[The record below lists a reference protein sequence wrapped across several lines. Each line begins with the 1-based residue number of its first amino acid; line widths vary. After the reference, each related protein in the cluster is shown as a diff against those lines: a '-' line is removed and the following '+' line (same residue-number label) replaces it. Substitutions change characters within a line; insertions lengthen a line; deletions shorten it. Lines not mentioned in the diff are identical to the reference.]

1 MIIIGI
7 PKLRADDKY
16 AILENE
22 ISINGKTDVIW
33 FKVDKLYSDYICY
46 ERDDAYLVA
55 CLNYA
60 MRNGHDIECLAPITE
75 ELLFKINTYLI
86 PALKENNP
94 SFHKVKIKANISSE
108 ALPCAGKVGTG
119 ISCGVDSFHSLAEH
133 TDSIYKSHNITHL
146 TFNNVGSHGEGEHAR
161 QLFRSRV
168 ARPQKFAEEYG
179 FEFVLSDSNLM
190 DVIKQ
195 SHFKT
200 HTYSSMFPVLCMR
213 KLYSAYFYSSGGY
226 KFNEFNLYDAPQI
239 CCGSYEM
246 LSLDVFSTSSLKIY
260 SEGLGKT
267 RMDKL
272 REVVKYRPS
281 FSYLNVCLDEGDNC
295 NKCEKCVRTLLG
307 LDALNALD
315 NYSGVFDIQ
324 YYRNNK
330 KWYLQELMYHYK
342 EGKHDYIELY
352 EYLKH
357 EITPVM
363 HAKANAHILKNKVRD
378 LIASNNT
385 LYKVAKKFYIR
396 WRGVAKK
403 R

>member
-7 PKLRADDKY
+7 PKLRTDDKY

-22 ISINGKTDVIW
+22 ISIDGKNDVIW
-33 FKVDKLYSDYICY
+33 FKVDKKYADYICY

-60 MRNGHDIECLAPITE
+60 MRNGHDIECHAPITE

-94 SFHKVKIKANISSE
+94 SFHKVRIKAIVSSE
-108 ALPCAGKVGTG
+108 TLPCAGKVGTG

-133 TDSIYKSHNITHL
+133 TDSIYKSNNITHL

-161 QLFRSRV
+161 KLFQSRV
-168 ARPQKFAEEYG
+168 ARPKKFAEEYS

-226 KFNEFNLYDAPQI
+226 RFNEFNLYDAPQL

-267 RMDKL
+267 RMAKL
-272 REVVKYRPS
+272 REVAKYKPS
-281 FSYLNVCLDEGDNC
+281 FSYLNVCLEEGDNC

-315 NYSGVFDIQ
+315 KYSAVFDIQ
-324 YYRNNK
+324 YYRTNK
-330 KWYLQELMYHYK
+330 KWYLQQMMYHYK

-357 EITPVM
+357 EVTPIM
-363 HAKANAHILKNKVRD
+363 RIKANAHLLKRNVSD
-378 LIASNNT
+378 LIASNKAI
-385 LYKVAKKFYIR
+385 YKIAKKIYIQ
-396 WRGVAKK
+396 WRGEAKK
-403 R
+403 